1 MPGGTITAPAREQGG
16 KLLERLFSALRVGAV
31 ELPNRIV
38 STAHQTTLVHEHLPT
53 ADFVAYHEARACG
66 GTGLIVLEATAV
78 HPSGLLT
85 PHTLAGYRE
94 EIVPALARVAETVHR
109 HGTRLFVQ
117 LFHGG
122 REQISDPPRAPALAP
137 SAVPSLRFH
146 VEPRALSANEIADI
160 VAGYARSAAL
170 AATAGLDGIEISA
183 AHEYLAAQFF
193 TPGLNRRDDEW
204 AEPTRFLR
212 EVLAAV
218 RVAAPTLALGV
229 RFSADSEAAKA
240 VVRDVTPHVDYVS
253 VALGASSTY
262 RGSSG
267 IVPPPPLP
275 ENAIAA
281 LTPPFR
287 VEPPLVATSRVVDP
301 VEADRLVADGRCDAV
316 GMTRALITD
325 PELPR
330 KARDGRLDEV
340 LRCIGC
346 NACIAH
352 YHAGTP
358 IGCAQNPRTG
368 RERTMG
374 PAARS
379 AVRRRVVVV
388 GGGPAG
394 LAAAAEAGAAGHEV
408 VLLERSDRL
417 GGQVALARSAP
428 MHAELARSLA
438 LNYDRLLAAAGV
450 EVRLQ
455 TEADPET
462 VATASPDAVVIAAG
476 ARPYEPDLPLDGVE
490 TVQAWDVLRGPR
502 PHGRRVLVADW
513 GGDASGLA
521 CAELLDAAGN
531 EVTVALGSAAFGET
545 LHQYQRNL
553 YAAQL
558 YRAGV
563 RLEHHLEL
571 VGAERGRVLFRN
583 LFASELGTE
592 LAADLLV
599 LALGRVPERRAAD
612 ALAAAGFDV
621 HEAGDCLG
629 PRGLEEAILE
639 GTLAAQ
645 EAGERS
651 PSR

>member
-1 MPGGTITAPAREQGG
+1 M
-16 KLLERLFSALRVGAV
+16 LERLFSPLRMGPV

-38 STAHQTTLVHEHLPT
+38 STAHQTTLVDEGLPT
-53 ADFVAYHEARACG
+53 HDFVAYHEARARG
-66 GTGLIVLEATAV
+66 GTGLIVLEAAAV

-85 PHTLAGYRE
+85 PHTLAGYRD
-94 EIVPALARVAETVHR
+94 EIVPDLARVAEAVHA

-122 REQISDPPRAPALAP
+122 REQISDHPRPPALAP
-137 SAVPSLRFH
+137 SAIPSLRFH
-146 VEPRALSANEIADI
+146 VEPRALSAVEIAS
-160 VAGYARSAAL
+160 VVEGYARSAAL
-170 AATAGLDGIEISA
+170 AARAGLDGVEVSA

-193 TPGLNRRDDEW
+193 TPGLNRREDEW
-204 AEPTRFLR
+204 AEPLRFLL
-212 EVLAAV
+212 EVLSAV
-218 RVAAPTLALGV
+218 RGAAPGLALGV
-229 RFSADSEAAKA
+229 RLSADSRAAQE
-240 VVRDVTPHVDYVS
+240 VVGGLAAHVDYVS

-262 RGSSG
+262 RGSTG

-281 LTPPFR
+281 RTAPFR
-287 VEPPLVATSRVVDP
+287 VGPPLVATSRIVDP
-301 VEADRLVADGRCDAV
+301 VEADRLVASGHCDAT

-330 KARDGRLDEV
+330 KAQDGRLDDV

-358 IGCAQNPRTG
+358 IACAQNPRTG
-368 RERTMG
+368 RERTLH
-374 PAARS
+374 PPERAARS
-379 AVRRRVVVV
+379 LRIVVV

-408 VLLERSDRL
+408 ALLERSGRL
-417 GGQVALARSAP
+417 GGQVALAGAAP

-438 LNYDRLLAAAGV
+438 RNYDRLLAAAGV
-450 EVRLQ
+450 EVRLEA
-455 TEADPET
+455 EADP
-462 VATASPDAVVIAAG
+462 AGLAALSPDAVVVATG
-476 ARPYEPDLPLDGVE
+476 ARPYEADLPLVGVE

-502 PHGRRVLVADW
+502 PGGLRIVVADW

-521 CAELLDAAGN
+521 CAELLDEGGN
-531 EVTVALGSAAFGET
+531 TVTVAVGSAAFGET

-553 YAAQL
+553 YAARL

-571 VGAERGRVLFRN
+571 VGAERGRARFRN
-583 LFASELGTE
+583 LFAPELESELP
-592 LAADLLV
+592 ADLLV
-599 LALGRVPERRAAD
+599 LSAGRVPER
-612 ALAAAGFDV
+612 ALAEELAGTGLEV

-639 GTLAAQ
+639 GTRAGR
-645 EAGERS
+645 EAGVGSSDGR
-651 PSR
+651 RA